1 MKKILLFS
9 GLGIGIVGVS
19 FLALKF
25 FPALGKGV
33 KMIENGLVVSI
44 EYTLSD
50 ENGSLLESNKGK
62 EPLTFTHGEGQI
74 IPGLEK
80 GLSGMKLN
88 EEKNI
93 LVKPEDAYGPVNPQ
107 AFQEIPRKDLPA
119 EAQKV
124 GVTLM
129 ARSQEG
135 QTYPVRVSEL
145 KDQTAVLDFNHPLA
159 GKTLVFDVKVLEIQA
174 TDAK

>member
-9 GLGIGIVGVS
+9 GVGIGILGLS

-25 FPALGKGV
+25 IPVLGKGV
-33 KMIENGLVVSI
+33 SMIENGSVVSI

-50 ENGSLLESNKGK
+50 ENGSLIESNKGK

-80 GLSGMKLN
+80 GVSGMKLN

-93 LVKPEDAYGPVNPQ
+93 RIKPEDAYGPVNPQ